1 MLTLLDGHFRTQK
14 SHKKN
19 VSYNMFLDTN
29 DNIEFG
35 RIFRLFHEFLSD
47 TLYLVSFRIHEIQEK
62 ENLNV
67 SYKSLMKE

>member
-1 MLTLLDGHFRTQK
+1 MATLGHKNQIKR
-14 SHKKN
+14 N

-35 RIFRLFHEFLSD
+35 RIFRLFHEFLSG

>member
-1 MLTLLDGHFRTQK
+1 
-14 SHKKN
+14 
-19 VSYNMFLDTN
+19 MFLDTN

-35 RIFRLFHEFLSD
+35 RIFTLFHEFLSD